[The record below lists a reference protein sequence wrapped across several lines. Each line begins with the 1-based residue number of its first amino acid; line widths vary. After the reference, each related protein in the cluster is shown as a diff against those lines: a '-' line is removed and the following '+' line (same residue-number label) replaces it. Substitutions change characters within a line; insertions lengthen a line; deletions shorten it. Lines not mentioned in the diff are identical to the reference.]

1 MSQRTSYY
9 AGMRTPAATVTF
21 RAALL
26 LSALFTAAAAA
37 GIVFLVGR
45 PDGLSQ
51 LRALVTNRWW
61 FQYLDVDPGPALGA
75 VWRVAAAAVAACI
88 GIGASLQA
96 YALFRKGG
104 SPLLP
109 FVILFLLVLSLEC
122 LRAGTALLF
131 AEDSSIAAAIVLTR
145 VMYWGR
151 FVGLLSLL
159 VAGLYCVD
167 MKYRKFG
174 VLCGV
179 VFLVSFAMAAYIPID
194 RTVFLAQLTWKL
206 GDEQG
211 VWFVNFMIGLL
222 VLATTAA
229 AAVSRRDRRFL
240 LLALGMAALLASR
253 EILFFAVNPWVL
265 VGGLACLAAGAAV
278 CLRTLSV
285 LYRKAGEES

>member
-1 MSQRTSYY
+1 MS
-9 AGMRTPAATVTF
+9 F

-26 LSALFTAAAAA
+26 LAGLFAAAAAA
-37 GIVFLVGR
+37 GIAFLLGR
-45 PDGLSQ
+45 PDGMDT
-51 LRALVTNRWW
+51 LRTLVTNRWW
-61 FQYLDVDPGPALGA
+61 FQYQDADPGASLGA
-75 VWRVAAAAVAACI
+75 VWRIASAAAAACI
-88 GIGASLQA
+88 GILASLEA

-109 FVILFLLVLSLEC
+109 FVILFLLSLSLES
-122 LRAGTALLF
+122 LRAGTALLY
-131 AEDSSIAAAIVLTR
+131 AADSSIAAAIVLTR
-145 VMYWGR
+145 VLYWGR

-159 VAGLYCVD
+159 IAGLYCID

-174 VLCGV
+174 VLAGA

-222 VLATTAA
+222 VLATTAGA
-229 AAVSRRDRRFL
+229 SSARGDRRFL
-240 LLALGMAALLASR
+240 WLALGMALFLVSR
-253 EILFFAVNPWVL
+253 EMLFFAVNPWVL
-265 VGGLACLAAGAAV
+265 AGGLACLAAGAIV

-285 LYRKAGEES
+285 LYRKAGEET